1 MDLYS
6 NDRIV
11 ETIYGDFIMIRL
23 KQFFVFFIMALLW
36 SCGQQRLDYPIA
48 KKVDVVDDYHGTKV
62 ADPYRWLENADAEDT
77 RAWVEAENKIT
88 YEFIR
93 TSPGYEKTKQRLTQ
107 LWDYA
112 KYSAPFKKGDRY
124 FFSKNNG
131 LQNQSVLYMQTSL
144 DAEPVVLLDPNTF
157 SKDGTVALSGMSMNE
172 DGTLLAY
179 GISKSGSD
187 QREYHIRNTDSG
199 EDFNDVILWCKFAG
213 IAWKHDNSGFFYN
226 RFPKPGTVA
235 REDENKYNRVYWHKL
250 GTPQSQDIPVFKD
263 DANKELG
270 FWPFITEDGK
280 YLVLHVYSGTDP
292 RNMIYYRKVNSKRP
306 FKKLIDK
313 LEAEYSFI
321 YNKGPLFYFKTNLD
335 APKGR
340 IIAIDIRRPDRK
352 NWKEI
357 IPENKDVLD
366 IVSVNDNKLVTA
378 YMHDVHHLLK
388 IFDFQGNPAG
398 EIKLP
403 AIGTVGGL
411 SGKSDESEMFI
422 TFTSFLYPTTI
433 FRYDFRDGKM
443 EVFRQPKIDFNPDEY
458 VTRQV
463 FCRSKD
469 GTRVPIFITHKKDI
483 KLNGDNPTLL
493 YAYGGFNVSIK
504 PHFSVSR
511 LFWMENGGIYAV
523 AILRGGSEYGEEW
536 HRAGMLGK
544 KQNVFDD
551 FIAAGEWLIEN
562 KYTSNKKLAIN
573 GGSNGGLL
581 TAACLLQRPDLYGA
595 VVSQVPVIDMLRY
608 HKFTVGH
615 FWIPEYGNAEANE
628 EDFKFLYAYSPLHN
642 VKENVDYPPT
652 LVTTADTDD
661 RVAPLHAKKF
671 VATLQEKYKGSN
683 PILLR
688 VETKAGHG
696 AGKPTTKRIEEAA
709 DIYTFLFKVFGMDN

>member
-1 MDLYS
+1 MRKNFLFLFS
-6 NDRIV
+6 
-11 ETIYGDFIMIRL
+11 
-23 KQFFVFFIMALLW
+23 LLLIIW
-36 SCGQQRLDYPIA
+36 SCGQQRLDYPVA
-48 KKVDVVDDYHGTKV
+48 KKADVVDDYHGTKV
-62 ADPYRWLENADAEDT
+62 ADPYRWLEDADAEDT

-88 YEFIR
+88 FDFIR
-93 TSPGYEKTKQRLTQ
+93 SSPAYEKTKQRLTR
-107 LWDYA
+107 LWNYE
-112 KYSAPFKKGDRY
+112 KYSAPFKKGSRY
-124 FFSKNNG
+124 FFSKNDG
-131 LQNQSVLYMQTSL
+131 LQNQSVFYMQHSL
-144 DAEPVVLLDPNTF
+144 DAEPVVVIDPNLF
-157 SKDGTVALSGMSMNE
+157 SKDGTVALSGLALSE
-172 DGTLLAY
+172 DGSLLAY
-179 GISKSGSD
+179 GISRSGSD
-187 QREYHIRNTDSG
+187 RQEYHIRRVDDG
-199 EDFNDVILWCKFAG
+199 KKFDEVIRWCKFAG

-226 RFPKPGTVA
+226 RFPEPGTVA
-235 REDENKYNRVYWHKL
+235 KEDENKFNRVYWHKL
-250 GTPQSQDIPVFKD
+250 GTPQAQDKPVYKD
-263 DANKELG
+263 DNNKELG

-280 YLVLHVYSGTDP
+280 YLLLHVYTGTDP

-306 FKKLIDK
+306 FTKLIDK

-321 YNKGPLFYFKTNLD
+321 YNDGPVFYFKTNLD

-340 IIAIDIRRPDRK
+340 IIAVDIRKPAHK
-352 NWKEI
+352 QWQEI
-357 IPENKDVLD
+357 IPENDDVLD
-366 IVSVNDNKLVTA
+366 FVSVIDHKLVTA

-388 IFDFQGNPAG
+388 VFDFKGKSLG

-403 AIGTVGGL
+403 AIGTVGSL

-433 FRYDFRDGKM
+433 FRYDFKDGKM
-443 EVFRQPKIDFNPDEY
+443 QVFRQPEIDFNPDDY
-458 VTRQV
+458 VTKQV

-469 GTRVPIFITHKKDI
+469 GTRIPIFITCKKDL
-483 KLNGDNPTLL
+483 KMNGSNPTLL
-493 YAYGGFNVSIK
+493 YGYGGFNISIK
-504 PHFSVSR
+504 PRFSVSR
-511 LFWMENGGIYAV
+511 LFWMENGGVYAV
-523 AILRGGSEYGEEW
+523 ANLRGGSEYGEEW
-536 HRAGMLGK
+536 HKAGMLAN

-551 FIAAGEWLIEN
+551 FISAAEWLIEN
-562 KYTSNKKLAIN
+562 NYTNNKKLAIN

-581 TAACLLQRPDLYGA
+581 TAACMLQRPDLFGA

-615 FWIPEYGNAEANE
+615 FWIPEYGNAEANA

-642 VKENVDYPPT
+642 VKENVEYPPT

-696 AGKPTTKRIEEAA
+696 AGKPTSKRIEEAA
-709 DIYTFLFKVFGMDN
+709 DIYTFLFKVFGMDK

>member
-1 MDLYS
+1 MKKNMMMRSMGLCLTS
-6 NDRIV
+6 LLIV
-11 ETIYGDFIMIRL
+11 
-23 KQFFVFFIMALLW
+23 LW
-36 SCGQQRLDYPIA
+36 SCGQQRPDYPVA

-62 ADPYRWLENADAEDT
+62 PDPYRWLEDADAPDT

-88 YEFIR
+88 FGFVRSAPYYEEVKQSL
-93 TSPGYEKTKQRLTQ
+93 TELWNYE
-107 LWDYA
+107 
-112 KYSAPFKKGDRY
+112 KYSAPFKKGVRY
-124 FFSKNNG
+124 FFRKNDG
-131 LQNQSVLYMQTSL
+131 LQNQSVLYMQSSL
-144 DAEPVVLLDPNTF
+144 EAEPQVLLDPNKF
-157 SKDGTVALSGMSMNE
+157 SEDGTVALAGLSISE
-172 DGTLLAY
+172 DGSLMAY
-179 GISKSGSD
+179 GISRSGSD
-187 QREYHIRNTDSG
+187 QREYRIRKVDSG
-199 EDFNDVILWCKFAG
+199 GDYDEVIRWCKFAG
-213 IAWKHDNSGFFYN
+213 IAWKHDNTGFFYN
-226 RFPKPGTVA
+226 RFPKPGTVDK
-235 REDENKYNRVYWHKL
+235 EDENKYNRVYWHKL
-250 GTPQSQDIPVFKD
+250 GTPQTQDELIYKD

-292 RNMIYYRKVNSKRP
+292 RNMIYFRKVNGSGP
-306 FKKLIDK
+306 FIKLIDK

-321 YNKGPLFYFKTNLD
+321 HNDGPLFYFKTNLD
-335 APKGR
+335 APKGK
-340 IIAIDIRRPDRK
+340 IIVIDTRRPQRR
-352 NWKEI
+352 NWQEI
-357 IPENKDVLD
+357 IPESDDVLD
-366 IVSVNDNKLVTA
+366 FVTVIDRKLVTA

-388 IFDFQGNPAG
+388 VFDLRGKYLQ

-433 FRYDFRDGKM
+433 FRYDFKDGQM
-443 EVFRQPKIDFNPDEY
+443 QVFRQPKIDFNPDDY
-458 VTRQV
+458 VTKQV
-463 FCRSKD
+463 FCKSKD

-483 KLNGDNPTLL
+483 RLDGDNPTLL

-504 PHFSVSR
+504 PRFSVSR
-511 LFWMENGGIYAV
+511 LFWMENGGVYAV
-523 AILRGGSEYGEEW
+523 AILRGGGEYGEEW
-536 HRAGMLGK
+536 HKAGMLGN

-551 FIAAGEWLIEN
+551 FIAAAEWLIDN
-562 KYTSNKKLAIN
+562 RYTSNKKLAIN

-581 TAACLLQRPDLYGA
+581 TAACMLQRPDLYGA

-615 FWIPEYGNAEANE
+615 FWIPEYGNAEASP

-642 VKENVDYPPT
+642 VKEGVEYPPA
-652 LVTTADTDD
+652 LITTADTDD

-696 AGKPTTKRIEEAA
+696 AGKPTGKRIEEAA
-709 DIYTFLFKVFGMDN
+709 DIYTFLFKILEME